1 MPPEPKPLLEPV
13 GTANIPATTGRFV
26 AKDRFVLD
34 TSATAKTRISYLGDQ
49 FKAWFL
55 DKIEE
60 PFAGSTLRSFK
71 LRESSLDGPII
82 AELGGE
88 VRAETTLAEVY
99 ALIERQKSG
108 ESGILLTNGWA
119 NIFYVRDSTGVLRTV
134 FVHWNDDGWYVNAYT
149 VTNPD
154 RWSGD
159 RRVFSRN
166 SCPSTSVS
174 AVEG

>member
-34 TSATAKTRISYLGDQ
+34 TSATAKTRISYLGDK

-119 NIFYVRDSTGVLRTV
+119 NIFYVRDSTGVLRAV
-134 FVHWNDDGWYVNAYT
+134 FVDWYGAGWHVRASAVSDPRRWDDG
-149 VTNPD
+149 
-154 RWSGD
+154 
-159 RRVFSRN
+159 RRVFSRS
-166 SCPSTSVS
+166 SCPSTSVR